1 MQGNVSNLPARAKSA
16 EIVLQLGDIEKTS
29 SKFVSSPVI
38 VQSLEDVT
46 NNTILLELEIKQI
59 LEATHYF
66 L

>member
-1 MQGNVSNLPARAKSA
+1 MQGNVSNLPAGAKSA

-59 LEATHYF
+59 LEVTHYF

>member
-46 NNTILLELEIKQI
+46 NNTVLLELEIK
-59 LEATHYF
+59 
-66 L
+66 

>member
-1 MQGNVSNLPARAKSA
+1 MQRNVSNLPARAKSD

-46 NNTILLELEIKQI
+46 NNTVLLELEIKQI
-59 LEATHYF
+59 LEVTHYF